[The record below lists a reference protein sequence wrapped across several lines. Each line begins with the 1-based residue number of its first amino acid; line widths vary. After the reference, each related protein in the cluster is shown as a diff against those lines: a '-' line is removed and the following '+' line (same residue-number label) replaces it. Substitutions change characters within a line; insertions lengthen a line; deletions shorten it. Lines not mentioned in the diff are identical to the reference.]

1 MNSLAE
7 VLVLIPSFCP
17 PEHFPQLIEKL
28 QNHGFKKFLV
38 VNDGS
43 PKSYNNIFDQVV
55 NKGVKLISLSRNY
68 GKGYALKHAIKESNV
83 HFPEVNFLVFC
94 DDDSQHDPDDIKSLC
109 EAGLHQKEFLIGT
122 RDIFKM
128 PLKSFIGNFTMRVAL
143 KYLKGIDIPDTQS
156 GLRFMNRR
164 CANLIMDLKQ
174 ERFSFEL
181 QALLLLKSLN
191 VPIDHYPVKTIYF
204 NNNSA
209 TRFMPLKDSM
219 DVIKSLLSSSKNKDT
234 LK

>member
-1 MNSLAE
+1 MNSIAD

-17 PEHFPQLIEKL
+17 PDNFPQLIEKL
-28 QNHGFKKFLV
+28 QNLGFKKFLV

-43 PKSYNNIFDQVV
+43 PLSSDFIFDEIQ
-55 NKGVKLISLSRNY
+55 KMGVKLVTLPRNY
-68 GKGYALKHAIKESNV
+68 GKGFALRQAIIEASV
-83 HFPEVNFLVFC
+83 YYPEAGFMVFC
-94 DDDSQHDPDDIKSLC
+94 DDDGQHDPDDIKQLC
-109 EAGLHQKEFLIGT
+109 ESGVNQKQFLIGS

-128 PLKSFIGNFTMRVAL
+128 PLKSFVGNLVMKLAL

-156 GLRFMNRR
+156 GLRFMTRE
-164 CANLIMDLKQ
+164 CAEIIKELDH

-181 QALLLLKSLN
+181 QALLLIKKHN
-191 VPIDHYPVKTIYF
+191 IPIEHFPVKTIYF

-209 TRFMPLKDSM
+209 TRFMPLRDSI
-219 DVIKSLLSSSKNKDT
+219 DVIKSLLSSSKKKDS